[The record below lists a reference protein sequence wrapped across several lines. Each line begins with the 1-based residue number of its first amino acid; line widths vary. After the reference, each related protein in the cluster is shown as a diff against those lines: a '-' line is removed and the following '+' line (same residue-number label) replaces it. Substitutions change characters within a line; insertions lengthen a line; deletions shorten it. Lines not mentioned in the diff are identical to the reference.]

1 MALDFLI
8 LYEHTVREYES
19 DLLLKLELERRGY
32 TVRIRQLLDAKDLRL
47 FGKDKPE
54 VLVASCMYDNEAINS
69 HVYNNIGRCNK
80 IVNLHWEQMLSDTQE
95 EGDWFNMNGNAKR
108 CVQTCWGQ
116 RTAQRLQA
124 HGMDAKN
131 TPVTGAVMMD
141 FLRPEFKGYF
151 KDKETL
157 CKEFGLDPAKQ
168 LHLYISSFGYAS
180 MTDQEVAELSK
191 MAGTDFS
198 GFARTNRVS
207 MEKTL
212 AWFDRYLGDHPEVE
226 LVYRRHPSEWKC
238 KALDELAAKARK
250 KEGRSTPPVVL
261 VAPSWGNKGCLNIC
275 GPNFLLDLAK
285 AGYDVILRPHPQSL
299 KVETEMLDTIHE
311 MLRDYPNVSFDT
323 EMDATASMSRADVM
337 ISDKSCVRFDF
348 AFLYEKPVIT
358 LDIPVRN
365 PELYEVADLGV
376 IWEDTVAAR
385 LGEVV
390 SPEDFNN
397 IVPVVER
404 ALKTP
409 SSAIAAFREESV
421 ACWGRSG
428 EAIAQWTV
436 DTLARMDAEHAAEA
450 AATKTK

>member
-69 HVYNNIGRCNK
+69 HVYNNIGKCNK

-238 KALDELAAKARK
+238 KALDELAANIAASKWDDKMDAEKLKASVARWNELCDK
-250 KEGRSTPPVVL
+250 GADEDFGRQQ
-261 VAPSWGNKGCLNIC
+261 
-275 GPNFLLDLAK
+275 LA
-285 AGYDVILRPHPQSL
+285 
-299 KVETEMLDTIHE
+299 KVETGPFYAIPLYPGICNTIGGA
-311 MLRDYPNVSFDT
+311 R
-323 EMDATASMSRADVM
+323 
-337 ISDKSCVRFDF
+337 
-348 AFLYEKPVIT
+348 
-358 LDIPVRN
+358 RN
-365 PELYEVADLGV
+365 ENA
-376 IWEDTVAAR
+376 
-385 LGEVV
+385 
-390 SPEDFNN
+390 N
-397 IVPVVER
+397 IVD
-404 ALKTP
+404 P
-409 SSAIAAFREESV
+409 SGNPIPRLYSAGSFGNMNGHTYAITGGNGSENWCVGRIA
-421 ACWGRSG
+421 GRN
-428 EAIAQWTV
+428 
-436 DTLARMDAEHAAEA
+436 A
-450 AATKTK
+450 AALEPWDAATEA

>member
-69 HVYNNIGRCNK
+69 HVYNNIGKCNK

-238 KALDELAAKARK
+238 KALDELAAKR
-250 KEGRSTPPVVL
+250 
-261 VAPSWGNKGCLNIC
+261 
-275 GPNFLLDLAK
+275 PNFHVIFADSVKQWIVAADSISIWMSTAVAEVYM
-285 AGYDVILRPHPQSL
+285 AGKSCHILRPVPI
-299 KVETEMLDTIHE
+299 EHE
-311 MLRDYPNVSFDT
+311 YD
-323 EMDATASMSRADVM
+323 
-337 ISDKSCVRFDF
+337 
-348 AFLYEKPVIT
+348 PVIYKDC
-358 LDIPVRN
+358 L
-365 PELYEVADLGV
+365 LYTSDAAD
-376 IWEDTVAAR
+376 D
-385 LGEVV
+385 
-390 SPEDFNN
+390 
-397 IVPVVER
+397 
-404 ALKTP
+404 
-409 SSAIAAFREESV
+409 
-421 ACWGRSG
+421 
-428 EAIAQWTV
+428 
-436 DTLARMDAEHAAEA
+436 
-450 AATKTK
+450 